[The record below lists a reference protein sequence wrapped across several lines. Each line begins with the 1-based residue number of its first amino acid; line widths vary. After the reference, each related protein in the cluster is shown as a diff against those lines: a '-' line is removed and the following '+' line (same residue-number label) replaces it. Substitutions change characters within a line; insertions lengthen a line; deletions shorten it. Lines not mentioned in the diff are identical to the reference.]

1 MAKAADANPKYVLF
15 ELLDRDTV
23 AFRRSDMEFRDVR
36 GQFLDLLLAIFGID
50 MTMRVWELEL
60 GRVPGD
66 WGDFLAFQVGVRGQS
81 ERTARLLKADRE
93 PGVNAGENPVITSIR
108 KTSAQ

>member
-1 MAKAADANPKYVLF
+1 MAKAADAKYILF
-15 ELLDRDTV
+15 EFLDRDTV

-60 GRVPGD
+60 GRVPGEL
-66 WGDFLAFQVGVRGQS
+66 GEFLAFQVGCAVKAKALPACSSPTASRG
-81 ERTARLLKADRE
+81 
-93 PGVNAGENPVITSIR
+93 
-108 KTSAQ
+108 